1 MVFSETAG
9 MTDATKDTVVAKN
22 ADALIQRD
30 RAGGEPGRRRVVLGL
45 LAMLGLTLDAQTIP
59 SARAADAPL
68 VMGIFP
74 RRHATLTTELYEPL
88 AAYLSRELGREL
100 QLVTAKDFDAFW
112 DGVEQRRF
120 DIVHYNQFHYVRSA
134 DKYRVIAHNEEF
146 GLGTVAGA
154 LYVRKD
160 SGISAIGQLRG
171 RKVVFGGGTDAMMSY
186 ILPSYLLLQ
195 AGLQPTDYE
204 TIFSKNPP
212 NSLISLFHGKADAS
226 GAGDI
231 LIDLPVVRNAMDTSS
246 VTHLGMTERIL
257 HLPWAVRKDM
267 PKALSARIQALLV
280 GLKASEEGRAILTRA
295 EMTGFGA
302 ASDVDYDPH
311 RRIIRKVMPAMTIP
325 R

>member
-1 MVFSETAG
+1 MSDVKKEI
-9 MTDATKDTVVAKN
+9 VAAKG
-22 ADALIQRD
+22 ADELTRNGC
-30 RAGGEPGRRRVVLGL
+30 AGGHPGRRRLVLGL
-45 LAMLGLTLDAQTIP
+45 LATLGLTLTEQTIP
-59 SARAADAPL
+59 AARAADAPL

-74 RRHATLTTELYEPL
+74 RRHATLTTELYAPL
-88 AAYLSRELGREL
+88 AAYLSRELGREVR
-100 QLVTAKDFDAFW
+100 LVTAKDFDAFW

-160 SGISAIGQLRG
+160 SGISAIEQLRG
-171 RKVVFGGGTDAMMSY
+171 RKIVFGGGTDAMMSY

-195 AGLQPTDYE
+195 AGLQPADYE
-204 TIFSKNPP
+204 TVFSKNPP

-231 LIDLPVVRNAMDTSS
+231 LIDLPVVRNAMDTST
-246 VTHLGMTERIL
+246 VTHLGMTERLL

-267 PKALSARIQALLV
+267 PKALSTRIQALLA
-280 GLKASEEGRAILTRA
+280 GLKASDEGRVILTRA

-311 RRIIRKVMPAMTIP
+311 RRIIRKVMPALAIP

>member
-1 MVFSETAG
+1 MI
-9 MTDATKDTVVAKN
+9 DITKDIVAAKKS
-22 ADALIQRD
+22 D
-30 RAGGEPGRRRVVLGL
+30 RLTRSGYAVGNPARRRVVLGL
-45 LAMLGLTLDAQTIP
+45 LATLGMTLAEQAIP
-59 SARAADAPL
+59 AARAADSPL

-74 RRHATLTTELYEPL
+74 RRHATLTTELYAPL
-88 AAYLSRELGREL
+88 AAYLSRELGREVR
-100 QLVTAKDFDAFW
+100 LVTAKDFDAFW
-112 DGVEQRRF
+112 EGVEQRRF

-160 SGISAIGQLRG
+160 SGISAIEQLRG
-171 RKVVFGGGTDAMMSY
+171 RKIVFGGGTDAMMSY

-204 TIFSKNPP
+204 TVFSKNPP

-231 LIDLPVVRNAMDTSS
+231 LIDLPVVRNAMDTST
-246 VTHLGMTERIL
+246 VTHLGMTERLL

-267 PKALSARIQALLV
+267 PKALSARIQVLLV

-311 RRIIRKVMPAMTIP
+311 RRIIRKVMPAMVIP
-325 R
+325 H

>member
-1 MVFSETAG
+1 MI
-9 MTDATKDTVVAKN
+9 DITKDIVAARKPDGLTRSGY
-22 ADALIQRD
+22 AVGD
-30 RAGGEPGRRRVVLGL
+30 PGRRQFVLGL
-45 LAMLGLTLDAQTIP
+45 LAALGLTLGEQAIP
-59 SARAADAPL
+59 TARAADAPL

-74 RRHATLTTELYEPL
+74 RRHATLTTELYAPL
-88 AAYLSRELGREL
+88 AAYLSRELGREV

-112 DGVEQRRF
+112 EGVEQRRF

-160 SGISAIGQLRG
+160 SGISAIEQLRG
-171 RKVVFGGGTDAMMSY
+171 RKIVFGGGTDAMMSY

-195 AGLQPTDYE
+195 AGLQPSDYE
-204 TIFSKNPP
+204 TVFSKNPP

-231 LIDLPVVRNAMDTSS
+231 LIDLPVVRNAMDTSA
-246 VTHLGMTERIL
+246 VTHLGMTERLL

-280 GLKASEEGRAILTRA
+280 GLKASDEGRAILTRA

-302 ASDVDYDPH
+302 SSDVDYDPH
-311 RRIIRKVMPAMTIP
+311 RRIIRKVMPALAIP

>member
-1 MVFSETAG
+1 MI
-9 MTDATKDTVVAKN
+9 DITKDIVAAKKS
-22 ADALIQRD
+22 D
-30 RAGGEPGRRRVVLGL
+30 RLTRSGYAVGNPARRRVVLGL
-45 LAMLGLTLDAQTIP
+45 LATLGMTLAEQAIP
-59 SARAADAPL
+59 AARAADAPL

-74 RRHATLTTELYEPL
+74 RRHATLTTELYAPL
-88 AAYLSRELGREL
+88 AAYLSRELGREVR
-100 QLVTAKDFDAFW
+100 LVTAKDFDAFW
-112 DGVEQRRF
+112 EGVEQRRF

-160 SGISAIGQLRG
+160 SGISAIEQLRG
-171 RKVVFGGGTDAMMSY
+171 RKIVFGGGTDAMMSY

-204 TIFSKNPP
+204 TVFSKNPP

-231 LIDLPVVRNAMDTSS
+231 LIDLPVVRNAMDTST
-246 VTHLGMTERIL
+246 VTHLGMTERLL

-267 PKALSARIQALLV
+267 PKALSARIQVLLV

-311 RRIIRKVMPAMTIP
+311 RRIIRKVMPAMVIP
-325 R
+325 H

>member
-1 MVFSETAG
+1 
-9 MTDATKDTVVAKN
+9 MTDVTKDIVAAKRS
-22 ADALIQRD
+22 DELIRSD
-30 RAGGEPGRRRVVLGL
+30 CAGRRPSRRRVVLGM
-45 LAMLGLTLDAQTIP
+45 LATLGLTLAEQTM
-59 SARAADAPL
+59 SAARAADAPL

-74 RRHATLTTELYEPL
+74 RRHATLTTELYAPL
-88 AAYLSRELGREL
+88 AAYLSSELGREVR
-100 QLVTAKDFDAFW
+100 LVTAKDFEAFW
-112 DGVEQRRF
+112 EGVEQRRF

-146 GLGTVAGA
+146 GIGTVAGA

-160 SGISAIGQLRG
+160 SGINTITQLRG
-171 RKVVFGGGTDAMMSY
+171 HKIVFGGSTDAMMSY

-204 TIFSKNPP
+204 TVFAKNPP

-231 LIDLPVVRNAMDTSS
+231 LIDLPVVRDAMDTST
-246 VTHLGMTERIL
+246 VKHLGMTERLL

-280 GLKASEEGRAILTRA
+280 GLKTSEEGRAILTRA

-311 RRIIRKVMPAMTIP
+311 RRIIHKVMPAMAIP

>member
-1 MVFSETAG
+1 MI
-9 MTDATKDTVVAKN
+9 DITKDIVAAKKS
-22 ADALIQRD
+22 D
-30 RAGGEPGRRRVVLGL
+30 RLTRSGYAVGNPARRRVVLGL
-45 LAMLGLTLDAQTIP
+45 LATLGMTLAEQAIP
-59 SARAADAPL
+59 AARAADAPL

-74 RRHATLTTELYEPL
+74 RRHATLTTELYAPL
-88 AAYLSRELGREL
+88 AAYLSRELGREVR
-100 QLVTAKDFDAFW
+100 LVTAKDFDAFW
-112 DGVEQRRF
+112 EGVEQRRF

-160 SGISAIGQLRG
+160 SGISAIEQLRG
-171 RKVVFGGGTDAMMSY
+171 RKIVFGGGTDAMMSY

-204 TIFSKNPP
+204 TVFSKNPP

-231 LIDLPVVRNAMDTSS
+231 LIDLPVVRNAMDTST
-246 VTHLGMTERIL
+246 VTHLGMTERLL

-311 RRIIRKVMPAMTIP
+311 RRIIRKVMPAMVIP
-325 R
+325 H

>member
-1 MVFSETAG
+1 MI
-9 MTDATKDTVVAKN
+9 DITKDIVAAKKSDGLTRSGYAVGN
-22 ADALIQRD
+22 
-30 RAGGEPGRRRVVLGL
+30 PGRRQVVLGL
-45 LAMLGLTLDAQTIP
+45 LAAFGLTLAEQTIP
-59 SARAADAPL
+59 TARAADAPL

-74 RRHATLTTELYEPL
+74 RRHATLTTELYAPL
-88 AAYLSRELGREL
+88 AAYLSRELGREVR
-100 QLVTAKDFDAFW
+100 LVTAKDFDAFW
-112 DGVEQRRF
+112 EGVEQRRF

-160 SGISAIGQLRG
+160 SGISAIEQLRG
-171 RKVVFGGGTDAMMSY
+171 RKIVFGGGTDAMMSY

-204 TIFSKNPP
+204 TVFSKNPP

-231 LIDLPVVRNAMDTSS
+231 LIDLPVVRNAMDTNT
-246 VTHLGMTERIL
+246 VTHLGMTERLL

-311 RRIIRKVMPAMTIP
+311 RRIIRKVMPAMVIP
-325 R
+325 H

>member
-1 MVFSETAG
+1 MI
-9 MTDATKDTVVAKN
+9 DITKDIVAAKKSDKLTRSGYAVGN
-22 ADALIQRD
+22 PA
-30 RAGGEPGRRRVVLGL
+30 RRRVVLGL
-45 LAMLGLTLDAQTIP
+45 LATLGMTLAEQAIP
-59 SARAADAPL
+59 AARAADAPL

-74 RRHATLTTELYEPL
+74 RRHATLTTELYAPL
-88 AAYLSRELGREL
+88 AAYLSRELGREVRI
-100 QLVTAKDFDAFW
+100 VTAKDFDAFW
-112 DGVEQRRF
+112 EGVEQRRF

-160 SGISAIGQLRG
+160 SGISAIEQLRG
-171 RKVVFGGGTDAMMSY
+171 RKIVFGGGTDAMMSY

-204 TIFSKNPP
+204 TVFSKNPP

-231 LIDLPVVRNAMDTSS
+231 LIDLPVVRNAMDTST
-246 VTHLGMTERIL
+246 VTHLGMTERLL

-280 GLKASEEGRAILTRA
+280 GLKASEEGRTILTRA

-311 RRIIRKVMPAMTIP
+311 RRIIRKVMPAMVIP
-325 R
+325 H

>member
-1 MVFSETAG
+1 
-9 MTDATKDTVVAKN
+9 MTDITKDIVAGKRS
-22 ADALIQRD
+22 DELIRSC
-30 RAGGEPGRRRVVLGL
+30 AGGDARRRRVVLGL
-45 LAMLGLTLDAQTIP
+45 LATLGLTLAEQAIP
-59 SARAADAPL
+59 ADRAADAPL

-74 RRHATLTTELYEPL
+74 RRQATQTTELYAPL
-88 AAYLSRELGREL
+88 AAYLSRELGREVR
-100 QLVTAKDFDAFW
+100 LVTAKDFDAFW

-146 GLGTVAGA
+146 GTGTVAGA

-160 SGISAIGQLRG
+160 SGINEIAQLRG
-171 RKVVFGGGTDAMMSY
+171 RKIVFGGGTDAMMSY

-195 AGLQPTDYE
+195 AGLQHADYE
-204 TIFSKNPP
+204 TVFAKNPP
-212 NSLISLFHGKADAS
+212 NSLISMFHGQADAS

-231 LIDLPVVRNAMDTSS
+231 LIDLPVVRNAMDTST
-246 VTHLGMTERIL
+246 VKYLGMTERVL

-280 GLKASEEGRAILTRA
+280 GLKTSEDGRAILARA

-302 ASDVDYDPH
+302 ARDVDYDPH
-311 RRIIRKVMPAMTIP
+311 RRIIRKVMPAIAIP

>member
-1 MVFSETAG
+1 MI
-9 MTDATKDTVVAKN
+9 DITKDIVAAKKS
-22 ADALIQRD
+22 D
-30 RAGGEPGRRRVVLGL
+30 RLTRSGYAVGNPARRRVVLGL
-45 LAMLGLTLDAQTIP
+45 LATLGMTLAEQAIP
-59 SARAADAPL
+59 AARAADAPL

-74 RRHATLTTELYEPL
+74 RRHATLTTELYAPL
-88 AAYLSRELGREL
+88 AAYLSRELGREVR
-100 QLVTAKDFDAFW
+100 LVTAKDFDAFW
-112 DGVEQRRF
+112 ESVEQRRF

-160 SGISAIGQLRG
+160 SGISAIEQLRG
-171 RKVVFGGGTDAMMSY
+171 RKIVFGGGTDAMMSY

-204 TIFSKNPP
+204 TVFSKNPP

-231 LIDLPVVRNAMDTSS
+231 LIDLPVVRNAMDTST
-246 VTHLGMTERIL
+246 VTHLGMTERLL

-267 PKALSARIQALLV
+267 PKALSARIQVLLV

-311 RRIIRKVMPAMTIP
+311 RRIIRKVMPAMVIP
-325 R
+325 H